1 MPRNVFGVAIVTML
15 VAVAA
20 SAEVTRTLRI
30 ELSGD
35 PAAGF
40 AVENLA
46 GIMTVAVGD
55 VATVVAVATVH
66 AGDDAL
72 AETVRFEQVTG
83 KGGVATL
90 RLRYP
95 LDRHRTIRYPHGGSG
110 DTEYDGH
117 RVKVREHEGVLLWAD
132 VEVTVPSRAIDGRF
146 ATRAGDASGT
156 RLAGTLAFDT
166 GTGDITVRDSTG
178 TITAD
183 TGSGDITAEQLS
195 GSFSCDT
202 GSGACDVR
210 GFAGERLECDTG
222 SGRIRLEGVRART
235 VSADTGSGSIRL
247 LDADVEEFRA
257 DTGSGDVELEAIGSR
272 LLRGRVDTGSGD
284 FRVRLPATASF
295 VAEADQGSGD
305 LVCRFDDAQ
314 PIVVDRTV
322 VGYRRGDGGIRIDFD
337 TGSGDL
343 IIEPIAR

>member
-1 MPRNVFGVAIVTML
+1 MPRNAFGVAIATVL

-46 GIMTVAVGD
+46 GTMTVAAGD

-83 KGGVATL
+83 KGPVATL
-90 RLRYP
+90 RVRYP
-95 LDRHRTIRYPHGGSG
+95 LDQHRTFRYPGHGSSQ
-110 DTEYDGH
+110 TEYDGW
-117 RVKVREHEGVLLWAD
+117 RVKVSGDRGVLLWA
-132 VEVTVPSRAIDGRF
+132 EVTVTVPRGNVVGTFRNAVGPLDG
-146 ATRAGDASGT
+146 TGLD
-156 RLAGTLAFDT
+156 GTLAFDSNS
-166 GTGDITVRDSTG
+166 GDVTVRDSTG

-183 TGSGDITAEQLS
+183 TGSGDITAEHLS

-210 GFAGERLECDTG
+210 GFAGERVECDTG
-222 SGRIRLEGVRART
+222 SGRIRLEEVRART

-322 VGYRRGDGGIRIDFD
+322 VGYRRADGRIRIDFD